1 MAANLSVT
9 VTGAKEWEQA
19 LSTLGI
25 RTQRKILTPALR
37 KAADVVAKQARRN
50 APVRKGL
57 VKRSIRI
64 KNGKRRKD
72 GVTVRVVVAGAYR
85 GPTSYVGPLELGHRI
100 GIGGRIS
107 TQSRQQQGT
116 ILDSRGYV
124 APRPFL
130 RLAAHAN
137 TNTCIRI
144 IEERIKLGIATEA
157 AVGTLKTP

>member
-1 MAANLSVT
+1 MPANLSVT
-9 VTGAKEWEQA
+9 VTGAKEWERA

-25 RTQRKILTPALR
+25 RTQQKILTPALR
-37 KAADVVAKQARRN
+37 KAADIVAKQARRN
-50 APVRKGL
+50 APVRSGL
-57 VKRSIRI
+57 VKRSVRI

-100 GIGGRIS
+100 GGRRIS

-116 ILDSRGYV
+116 ILDSRGSV

-130 RLAAHAN
+130 RLAAHTN
-137 TNTCIRI
+137 TVTCIRI